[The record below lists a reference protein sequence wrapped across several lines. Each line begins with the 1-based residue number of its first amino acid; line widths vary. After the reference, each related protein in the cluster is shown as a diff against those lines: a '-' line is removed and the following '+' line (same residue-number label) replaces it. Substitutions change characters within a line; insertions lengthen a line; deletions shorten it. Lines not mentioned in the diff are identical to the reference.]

1 MRIYLQDGTE
11 LEPLD
16 ISGEPATVQ
25 GEARDSLVIA
35 FPASAGLEAINTAFS
50 AANCESIRIVE
61 DGGTEHIHTGYVLR
75 VSLVLAPGEDESGD
89 GRIAV
94 TMAKR
99 NYAEEQLLAIRTM
112 AEETAAQMTDTQLA
126 LPDVSVG
133 PPGPQG
139 ETGPQGPQGPAGADG
154 YTPERG
160 VDYWTEADR
169 QQMVQD
175 VIDALPVYN
184 GEVESVG

>member
-1 MRIYLQDGTE
+1 MKIYLTDNTE

-25 GEARDSLVIA
+25 GETRDSLVFA

-61 DGGTEHIHTGYVLR
+61 DGGTEHVHTGYVLR
-75 VSLVLAPGEDESGD
+75 VALTMIPGEDESGD

-94 TMAKR
+94 TMAQR
-99 NYAEEQLLAIRTM
+99 TYAEEQLLAIRTM

-126 LPDVSVG
+126 LCEVYEMMLGS
-133 PPGPQG
+133 G
-139 ETGPQGPQGPAGADG
+139 EEVND
-154 YTPERG
+154 
-160 VDYWTEADR
+160 
-169 QQMVQD
+169 
-175 VIDALPVYN
+175 N
-184 GEVESVG
+184 G